1 MSVTFLSRD
10 IIAMN
15 GLDGGQCVGGNF
27 TQISDLLR
35 LLVKGVFTL
44 ILADSSLFRLI
55 PTDSEFIYE
64 DN

>member
-1 MSVTFLSRD
+1 MIT
-10 IIAMN
+10 MN

-27 TQISDLLR
+27 TRISDLLR
-35 LLVKGVFTL
+35 LLAKGVFTL

>member
-1 MSVTFLSRD
+1 M
-10 IIAMN
+10 IAMN

-55 PTDSEFIYE
+55 PIDSEFIYE